1 MNTLEIKGQG
11 RTETG
16 KTQIKTVR
24 KNGMVPCVLH
34 TAKGTVHFSVTEKEI
49 AGLIYTPKTYLVHLN
64 VDGKQYKAV
73 PNETQFHPVHE
84 QVLHVDFVEV
94 RDDKPITV
102 NLPVKLLGTSPGMLA
117 GGKLIQK
124 QRKLRVK
131 GLYTQ
136 LPDEIKVDVS
146 SLKLGHS
153 LKVRDLKFDKFSVSM
168 AADVPVCTVEIPRAL
183 RQEQPKTGAAAAPAA
198 AAPAAAA
205 PAAGAAAKPAAGA
218 AAPAKG
224 AAPAKK

>member
-1 MNTLEIKGQG
+1 MNTLELKGQN
-11 RTETG
+11 RTEAG

-34 TAKGTVHFSVTEKEI
+34 TAKGAVHFSVAEKDMAAI
-49 AGLIYTPKTYLVHLN
+49 IYTPKTYLVHLN
-64 VDGKQYKAV
+64 VEGKTFKAIRT
-73 PNETQFHPVHE
+73 ETQFHPVHE

-94 RDDKPITV
+94 REDKPLTV
-102 NLPVKLLGTSPGMLA
+102 QLPVRLYGTSPGMLA

-131 GLYTQ
+131 GLYTA

-153 LKVRDLKFDKFSVSM
+153 LKVRDLKFEGFTISM
-168 AADVPVCTVEIPRAL
+168 ALDVPVATVEIPRAL
-183 RQEQPKTGAAAAPAA
+183 RQEQPKAAAGASAAAATPAA

-205 PAAGAAAKPAAGA
+205 GAAKPAAGA
-218 AAPAKG
+218 AAAKPAAG
-224 AAPAKK
+224 AKK